1 MYRSDLY
8 TAEMSQGFLGFDSS
22 LMLDVVVCALVLVV
36 PVIIY
41 SLYLVKVRRNYTLHA
56 AIQTTLAVVLLIV
69 VVAFEVDMR
78 LHGGWQNIVN
88 KSPEAPRVTGE
99 ALSQVRTMLWVHLVF
114 AVSTPLLWATSLVL
128 AWRRFANPPQPGLHS
143 RTHKTLGWL
152 ATLDLV
158 LTSVT
163 GLGSCASRD
172 VGRILTNSATDLRG
186 SSITPEPPSPASW
199 GYWSLAASTDPDRRV
214 SRTLRALGV

>member
-1 MYRSDLY
+1 MNN
-8 TAEMSQGFLGFDSS
+8 GFLGFDSS

-41 SLYLVKVRRNYTLHA
+41 SLYLVKVRRNYALHA
-56 AIQTTLAVVLLIV
+56 AIQTTLAFVLLVV

-88 KSPEAPRVTGE
+88 KNPEAPRLVGE
-99 ALSQVRTMLWVHLVF
+99 ALSQVRTVLLVHLVF
-114 AVSTPLLWATSLVL
+114 AVSTPLLWITTLVL

-143 RTHKTLGWL
+143 RIHKTLGWL

-163 GLGSCASRD
+163 GLGF
-172 VGRILTNSATDLRG
+172 
-186 SSITPEPPSPASW
+186 
-199 GYWSLAASTDPDRRV
+199 YYLAFVR
-214 SRTLRALGV
+214 

>member
-1 MYRSDLY
+1 
-8 TAEMSQGFLGFDSS
+8 MSQGFLGFDSS

-41 SLYLVKVRRNYTLHA
+41 SLYLVKVRRNYALHA
-56 AIQTTLAVVLLIV
+56 VIQTTLAVVLLIV

-88 KSPEAPRVTGE
+88 KNPEAPRVIGE
-99 ALSQVRTMLWVHLVF
+99 ALADIRTMLLVHLVF
-114 AVSTPLLWATSLVL
+114 AVSTPLLWTTTLVL
-128 AWRRFANPPQPGLHS
+128 AWRRFAKPTSPGLHS

-152 ATLDLV
+152 ATIDLV

-163 GLGSCASRD
+163 GLGF
-172 VGRILTNSATDLRG
+172 
-186 SSITPEPPSPASW
+186 
-199 GYWSLAASTDPDRRV
+199 YYLAFVR
-214 SRTLRALGV
+214 